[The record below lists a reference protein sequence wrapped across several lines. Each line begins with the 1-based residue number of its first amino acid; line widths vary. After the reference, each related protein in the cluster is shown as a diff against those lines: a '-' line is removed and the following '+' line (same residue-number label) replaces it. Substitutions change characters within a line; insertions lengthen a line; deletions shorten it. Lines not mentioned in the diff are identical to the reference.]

1 MKKIFLWCSLAVGTG
16 AFAQDCDTLVANLT
30 KGTLNGL
37 KPGAA
42 MKAVKEK
49 LPCFT
54 GDSEEGGD
62 FNCGGGVFYLNHD
75 FFYYTGN
82 DYIELRSEFKGKLT
96 IPVLGLTQAAAIKKM
111 KVFGKVVRT
120 QKNGDQR
127 FLFFK
132 TSYGCICLTL
142 EGGSVTKLGM
152 YSKPAAK
159 VELCL

>member
-1 MKKIFLWCSLAVGTG
+1 MKKIFLWCCLAAGTG
-16 AFAQDCDTLVANLT
+16 AFAQDCDELVANLA

-42 MKAVKEK
+42 MEAVKEK

-54 GDSEEGGD
+54 GDSEEGGA

-82 DYIELRSEFKGKLT
+82 DYIELRSKFKGKVSVQ
-96 IPVLGLTQAAAIKKM
+96 VLGLTKAAAIKKM
-111 KVFGKVVRT
+111 KVFGRVVRT
-120 QKNGDQR
+120 QKNGNQS

-142 EGGSVTKLGM
+142 EDGSVKKLGM
-152 YSKPAAK
+152 YNKPAAK